1 LLDTAMDVMLA
12 KETTLEEVDRVIGET
27 DRGSETASGGDRAR
41 PSRSSMAAMQPTD
54 DPSGKAGGVGGPHV
68 LVVDDDA
75 VKRTLARALL
85 EKEQYRV
92 SEATDG
98 SEALVKLAGGV
109 DLDLMVLDL
118 DMPTL
123 GGRDVLKAVRSSMR
137 TAALP
142 VVVLT
147 GSGTP
152 ELEIELME
160 Q

>member
-1 LLDTAMDVMLA
+1 
-12 KETTLEEVDRVIGET
+12 
-27 DRGSETASGGDRAR
+27 
-41 PSRSSMAAMQPTD
+41 AAMQPTD
-54 DPSGKAGGVGGPHV
+54 DPSGKAGGGGGPHV

-75 VKRTLARALL
+75 VNRTLARALL

-160 Q
+160 QGADDYIQKPIDPPRFIARVKATLRRASM